1 MEAVVENIDVT
12 FFVLFLMVV
21 WLFLLGTGRD
31 AVDVVEHETGSFS
44 LVLFT
49 CLLGVKTGLFA
60 VSFFSLSFGGNKR
73 ARA

>member
-1 MEAVVENIDVT
+1 
-12 FFVLFLMVV
+12 MVV

-49 CLLGVKTGLFA
+49 CLLGVKTGPFA
-60 VSFFSLSFGGNKR
+60 VSFLSLSLLGETNGHALR
-73 ARA
+73 RCRLHSP